1 MESETVTE
9 TVTEVIEPENVR
21 RTIGMDGTSFSKG
34 PSKPVPLQPRPR
46 TRPHSSE

>member
-9 TVTEVIEPENVR
+9 VTEPTNNDQ

-46 TRPHSSE
+46 ARANSS